1 MSKNFQYTFAGSD
14 KIGDRSEVRSFE
26 MKNRGKIAFRDRMN
40 KVEILDAQAKI
51 NFASREYEKFKKKRD
66 DIQEEVDY
74 LRVLL
79 LDSKKSM
86 ASITD
91 RHETERQE
99 ELVKYQ
105 ARHFEL
111 DPEKHRINQQDHSAV
126 PFEAGPAWTVW
137 DEELPTRD
145 APRAKNEDHHTRYNG
160 KFNTERWDYA
170 S

>member
-1 MSKNFQYTFAGSD
+1 MSKNFQYTFAGND
-14 KIGDRSEVRSFE
+14 KIGDRSDVQSFE
-26 MKNRGKIAFRDRMN
+26 MKNREKIAFRDRMN
-40 KVEILDAQAKI
+40 KVEIFDAQAKI
-51 NFASREYEKFKKKRD
+51 NFASHEYEKFKKKRD

-111 DPEKHRINQQDHSAV
+111 DPEKHRINSQDHSTGL
-126 PFEAGPAWTVW
+126 FEAGPAWTVW
-137 DEELPTRD
+137 DQELHNRD
-145 APRAKNEDHHTRYNG
+145 DPRAKNEDHHTRYNG
-160 KFNTERWDYA
+160 KFNTERWD
-170 S
+170 